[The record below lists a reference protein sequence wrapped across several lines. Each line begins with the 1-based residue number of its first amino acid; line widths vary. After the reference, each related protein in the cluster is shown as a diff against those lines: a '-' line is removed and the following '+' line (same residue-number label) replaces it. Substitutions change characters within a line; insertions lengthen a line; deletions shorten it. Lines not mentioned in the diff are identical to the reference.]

1 MKKLNLTAL
10 TAAVLMGGSLLAS
23 SGAMASAASGSNS
36 ATAGTA
42 CKAYSSSSESSL
54 KPDWSTVKASS
65 ALWVHCPAAGVQDA
79 ILGKTTVYFN
89 MEIPVDA
96 LTDVYNCYVAEQSA
110 VGSTRKVEWESGS
123 DAGPT
128 TAKIVLPTTFS
139 NINGVT
145 GVMTTNYTY
154 TGGCKLGV
162 KHMLH
167 SVVIFNPQ

>member
-23 SGAMASAASGSNS
+23 SGAMASAASEVESV
-36 ATAGTA
+36 TAGTA
-42 CKAYSSSSESSL
+42 CKAYSSSSESTL
-54 KPDWSTVKASS
+54 KPDWSTLKSTANT
-65 ALWVHCPAAGVQDA
+65 WVHCPGAGLIAGSTGRYVR
-79 ILGKTTVYFN
+79 FN

-110 VGSTRKVEWESGS
+110 TGSTRKVAWAQGS

-128 TAKIVLPTTFS
+128 TAEVDTTAAGFVGS
-139 NINGVT
+139 VAPAF
-145 GVMTTNYTY
+145 VSY
-154 TGGCKLGV
+154 TGGCKLAA

-167 SVVIFNPQ
+167 SVMTTATAL

>member
-23 SGAMASAASGSNS
+23 SGAMASAASDRNS

-79 ILGKTTVYFN
+79 IPGKTTVYFN

-110 VGSTRKVEWESGS
+110 VGSTRKVVWESGS

-128 TAKIVLPTTFS
+128 TAEIVVPTTFS
-139 NINGVT
+139 STGVT

-154 TGGCKLGV
+154 TGGCKLGA

-167 SVVIFNPQ
+167 SVVIADPSP